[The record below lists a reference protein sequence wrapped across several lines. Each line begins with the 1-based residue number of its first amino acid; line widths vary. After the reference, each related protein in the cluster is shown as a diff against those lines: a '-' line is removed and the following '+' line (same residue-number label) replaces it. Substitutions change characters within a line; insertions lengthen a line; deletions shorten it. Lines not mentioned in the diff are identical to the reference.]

1 MEVILIQNISKRK
14 SVSILHVC
22 GGDPQFDHNVYK
34 WKEVFSTY
42 VEVILSAKCAFLFWW
57 SILHVCGGDPVRLWE
72 FFLLMY
78 SPRMW
83 RWSLYHN
90 LFLIFG
96 IVFSTYVEVIPKN
109 VILSKSINCILH
121 VCGGDPKLTHLT
133 SEKLQYSPRMWRWSY
148 FDGEELGDIYVFST
162 YVEVILKA
170 MQQSQQMQSIL
181 HVCGG
186 DPNWRVEH
194 RRWCRY
200 SPRMWRWSLRGI
212 DQKETIT
219 VFSTH
224 VESVTV
230 LERTDK

>member
-133 SEKLQYSPRMWRWSY
+133 SEKLQYSPRMWRWSLS
-148 FDGEELGDIYVFST
+148 FALLKT
-162 YVEVILKA
+162 Y
-170 MQQSQQMQSIL
+170 
-181 HVCGG
+181 
-186 DPNWRVEH
+186 
-194 RRWCRY
+194 
-200 SPRMWRWSLRGI
+200 
-212 DQKETIT
+212 
-219 VFSTH
+219 
-224 VESVTV
+224 
-230 LERTDK
+230 